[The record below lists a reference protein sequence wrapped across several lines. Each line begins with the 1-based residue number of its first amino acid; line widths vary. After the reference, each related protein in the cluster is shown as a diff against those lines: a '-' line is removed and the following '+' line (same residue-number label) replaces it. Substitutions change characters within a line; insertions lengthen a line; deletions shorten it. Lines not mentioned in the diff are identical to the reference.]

1 MWDLLLFGKKDA
13 FPTVQHLSEAASVA
27 KELSRRQSM
36 QRGTILCQASQVNE
50 VVCFSARKIGR
61 EFVVVTEHVIERCL
75 CFRAPLFVVRNH
87 RYGSYCGIARSSRGG
102 ITACDARGGW
112 LSGSCAPSGPCLAIH
127 GLNCKLTYSSTPLP
141 PWLVITSLTAK
152 GKIRGEGLL

>member
-1 MWDLLLFGKKDA
+1 MWDLLFFGKKDA

-27 KELSRRQSM
+27 KELSRHQSM

-50 VVCFSARKIGR
+50 VVCFSARKTGR

-75 CFRAPLFVVRNH
+75 CFRALLFVVRNH
-87 RYGSYCGIARSSRGG
+87 HHGSYCGITRSSREG
-102 ITACDARGGW
+102 ITACDAHGGS
-112 LSGSCAPSGPCLAIH
+112 LSGSCAPSGPCLAVH
-127 GLNCKLTYSSTPLP
+127 GLNCKLTYSSTTRP

-152 GKIRGEGLL
+152 GKNQG